1 MLNFEN
7 LLTRLFNYSPYAMIL
22 LLLRLLFSN
31 LQGNSIL
38 AYESNIEGQKQ
49 ATFNVCA

>member
-1 MLNFEN
+1 L
-7 LLTRLFNYSPYAMIL
+7 
-22 LLLRLLFSN
+22 SN

-49 ATFNVCA
+49 ATFNVCT